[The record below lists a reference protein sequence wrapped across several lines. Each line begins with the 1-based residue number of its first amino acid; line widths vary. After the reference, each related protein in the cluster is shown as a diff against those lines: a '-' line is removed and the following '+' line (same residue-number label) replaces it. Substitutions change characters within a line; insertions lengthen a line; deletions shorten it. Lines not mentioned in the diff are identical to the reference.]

1 MPRVLV
7 RHRLLSPDYPV
18 GGGQGQQAS
27 AGQLA
32 ALDPPTGTV
41 AFVRQGAGWTSSSG
55 GGYGR
60 EVGGRSGVWRDGGGR
75 DGGCG

>member
-1 MPRVLV
+1 MPRVFV

-27 AGQLA
+27 ARHLA
-32 ALDPPTGTV
+32 ALDPPAGTV
-41 AFVRQGAGWTSSSG
+41 AFVRQGTGWSISG

-60 EVGGRSGVWRDGGGR
+60 EVGGGVWREGGGR